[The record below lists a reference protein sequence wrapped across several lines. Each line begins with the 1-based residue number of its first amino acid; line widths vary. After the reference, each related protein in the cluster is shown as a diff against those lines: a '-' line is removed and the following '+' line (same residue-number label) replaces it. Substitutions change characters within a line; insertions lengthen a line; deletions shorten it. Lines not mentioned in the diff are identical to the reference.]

1 MNHKVSFW
9 DRIKDWITTTD
20 HKKIGIMYLC
30 HSLFVAIFGGAF
42 AGIIRAQLSS
52 PDGQILSPILY
63 NQMLSMHGTLMIF
76 FVIIPAL
83 VGFGNYLVPIQIG
96 ARDMA
101 FPKLNAFTFWVL
113 IPAALLMFGSFFVKG
128 GTLQAGW
135 TGYPPLTAKE
145 FSGSPGVDM
154 WIFGLHLA
162 GVSSILG
169 AINFIVTI
177 INMRAPGMNLFK
189 MPLLTWTWLVNASIM
204 LVATPVL
211 AGAIRMVL
219 TDRMLGTGFFRPA
232 EGGDPIL
239 YQHLFWFYS

>member
-1 MNHKVSFW
+1 MQAKPTFW
-9 DRIKDWITTTD
+9 AVVKEWLTTTD
-20 HKKIGIMYLC
+20 HKKIGIMYLWL
-30 HSLFVAIFGGAF
+30 SLFVALFGGAF
-42 AGIIRAQLSS
+42 AGIIRAQLST
-52 PDGQILSPILY
+52 PDGQILSPALY

-76 FVIIPAL
+76 FFIIPAL

-101 FPKLNAFTFWVL
+101 FPKLNAFTFWIL
-113 IPAALLMFGSFFVKG
+113 LPAALLMFGSFFVKG

-154 WIFGLHLA
+154 WIFGLHFA

-177 INMRAPGMNLFK
+177 INMRAPGMTLFK
-189 MPLLTWTWLVNASIM
+189 MPLLTWTWLVHAIIL
-204 LVATPVL
+204 LVP
-211 AGAIRMVL
+211 
-219 TDRMLGTGFFRPA
+219 
-232 EGGDPIL
+232 
-239 YQHLFWFYS
+239 